1 MLGRERNE
9 VADDA
14 PFWKQRS
21 WVYSAVFLGT
31 ALVMATFSYLT
42 GADNGRADAATPVP
56 KAVKGPLSPGAE
68 GDDPLP
74 PGKRPHGC
82 RTEDQDMKDADEEG
96 KQEKKGE
103 EPGEEKPGNGLSS
116 ARPTAAP
123 EDVVWKNLD
132 GMHVPTSP
140 SVGPTRF
147 DGPVWW
153 CYAHTPMGAVMAAH
167 GVLTHMGT
175 DDWRTVAEQQIV
187 PGEGRDSFISQRSG
201 LGPDLDRE
209 DAGVYSGFLV
219 GSYTRDR
226 VQVRL
231 LIKGVGGG
239 LGATTVTMRWSG
251 GDWKVEP
258 QSDGTLYSASEST
271 VSSGGFVR
279 WGAA

>member
-1 MLGRERNE
+1 M
-9 VADDA
+9 ADDA

-31 ALVMATFSYLT
+31 ALVLATFSYLT
-42 GADNGRADAATPVP
+42 GADNGRADAATPAP
-56 KAVKGPLSPGAE
+56 QAVKGPLSPGAE
-68 GDDPLP
+68 GEDPLP
-74 PGKRPHGC
+74 PGERPHGC
-82 RTEDQDMKDADEEG
+82 RTKDQDMKDADEEG
-96 KQEKKGE
+96 QKKKGE
-103 EPGEEKPGNGLSS
+103 EPGAEKKPGSGLSK

-123 EDVVWKNLD
+123 KDVVWKNLD
-132 GMHVPTSP
+132 GMHVPTSA

-167 GVLTHMGT
+167 GILTHMGT
-175 DDWRTVAEQQIV
+175 EDWRTVAEQQIV
-187 PGEGRDSFISQRSG
+187 PGDGRDTFISQRSG
-201 LGPDLDRE
+201 LGRPNLDDE

-219 GSYTRDR
+219 GSYTRDK

-231 LIKGVGGG
+231 LIKGAGGG

-258 QSDGTLYSASEST
+258 QSDGTLFSASEST